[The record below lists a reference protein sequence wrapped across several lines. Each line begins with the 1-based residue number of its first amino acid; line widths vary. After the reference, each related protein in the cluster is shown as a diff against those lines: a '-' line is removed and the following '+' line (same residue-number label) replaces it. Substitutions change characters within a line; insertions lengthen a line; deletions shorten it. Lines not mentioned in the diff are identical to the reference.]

1 MEPPVQQHGP
11 QRLPPWLR
19 TRLGAGA
26 GRRDVRRLLTELR
39 LHTVCMS
46 ACCPN
51 LGECWERRAATFL
64 ILGNVCTRSCRF
76 CAIPNGAPSPPD
88 PDEPE
93 RLAEAAS
100 RLVLRFVVVTSV
112 TRDDL
117 ADGGA
122 SQFAATIR
130 TLRARLPG
138 VGIEVL
144 TPDFRGRSRSIETVV
159 REAPTVFNHN
169 IETCA
174 RLTGTVRSE
183 ADYRRSLAVLETAS
197 RLGAGKVLIKSG
209 LMLGLGET
217 PDEIRAVF
225 ADLRNAGV
233 EILTIGQYLPPTE
246 SHWPVDRF
254 VPPDEFEEWGCE
266 ARETFGF
273 RYVASAPQVRSS
285 YAAEEAVRAV
295 RAGAKR
301 PR

>member
-1 MEPPVQQHGP
+1 MEGP
-11 QRLPPWLR
+11 AQCGPRRLPPWLR
-19 TRLGAGA
+19 GRLNA
-26 GRRDVRRLLTELR
+26 GRTRREVRRLLAELR

-64 ILGNVCTRSCRF
+64 ILGSVCTRSCRF
-76 CAIPNGAPSPPD
+76 CAIPGGKPPPPD
-88 PDEPE
+88 PGEPE
-93 RLAEAAS
+93 RLAEAAL
-100 RLVLRFVVVTSV
+100 RLALRFVVVTSV

-138 VGIEVL
+138 AGIEVL
-144 TPDFRGRSRSIETVV
+144 TPDFRGRRSSIETVL
-159 REAPTVFNHN
+159 REAPAVFNHN

-174 RLTGTVRSE
+174 RLTSAIRSK
-183 ADYRRSLAVLETAS
+183 ADYRQSLAVLETAS

-209 LMLGLGET
+209 LMLGMGET
-217 PDEIRAVF
+217 PDEIRTVF

-233 EILTIGQYLPPTE
+233 EILTIGQYLPPTK
-246 SHWPVDRF
+246 SHWPLDRY
-254 VPPDEFEEWGCE
+254 VPPDEFRQWGRE

-285 YAAEEAVRAV
+285 YGAEEAVRAV
-295 RAGAKR
+295 RGEAGR
-301 PR
+301 NR